1 MTTRA
6 EVQHG
11 LDGRHA
17 VARVI
22 GVFFFCEYLIYF
34 PVVLRCAWPQL
45 GHGAGRGSG
54 GGGGGEGA
62 QTLRA
67 MVLSDTHL
75 LGAVGGHWFDKLRQM
90 ERGFQTA
97 LWLLRP
103 EIVFILGDI
112 FDEGKWS
119 TPTNWDD
126 DVRRFHRMFRHSSDT
141 QLVVL
146 VGNHDIGFHY
156 E

>member
-1 MTTRA
+1 MSLCSPSSSSTDRRTGASNMPNDKPAPRFST
-6 EVQHG
+6 G
-11 LDGRHA
+11 WMA
-17 VARVI
+17 VTLSLGVI

-34 PVVLRCAWPQL
+34 PVVLSSATVRDADRQ
-45 GHGAGRGSG
+45 R
-54 GGGGGEGA
+54 EEEEEE
-62 QTLRA
+62 RA
-67 MVLSDTHL
+67 PKPS
-75 LGAVGGHWFDKLRQM
+75 APWEWQM

-146 VGNHDIGFHY
+146 VGNHDI
-156 E
+156 